1 MGEATGRGRA
11 RRWLTGTGTV
21 VLLAV
26 TSAGCGQ
33 GTSTGDV
40 ATQAASSSRP
50 GGAIDDPTDDRFRF
64 TITTER
70 GIGAASTPLA
80 PPVTGVVDR
89 GRAELRIDV
98 SSRLAPGELPG
109 VEPGDL
115 AVEARVDADGLYLR
129 APFMVA
135 AADDLVLAQATS
147 PFPSSSAGPGAL
159 PTGDGWVTVDA
170 EALGAP
176 WREAAGRLAGIQD
189 LEPGVFVELA
199 ETAAAPGPVPLGGD
213 TIDGVAVTG
222 VRADVDHLRALR
234 ALGFPAAELAGLAEV
249 LQGRTVPLEVWS
261 DTDDLV
267 HRVVLGVGW
276 APMAD
281 AAADGGVVPVGVA
294 RLAATLTTRI
304 DITDYGDGDITVVA
318 PARAVDVSSTYR
330 ADRPEGG
337 VDVLTDGWLHDLKDD
352 LTAVRDELDLI
363 ASYLQL
369 QSQMDGLDGLGDLG
383 DLGGSGEYA
392 ELDLEPLPEYSSAET
407 EALLAEG
414 EQLMAEIEA
423 HQAETDRVL
432 QESEALQ
439 AETEQVLADNE
450 QLLAELEANRPYP

>member
-1 MGEATGRGRA
+1 VRLRGRA
-11 RRWLTGTGTV
+11 RRWLTGSGTV

-40 ATQAASSSRP
+40 TMVDAASAPP
-50 GGAIDDPTDDRFRF
+50 GGLIDDPTDDRFRF
-64 TITTER
+64 TTTTEVVTGDR
-70 GIGAASTPLA
+70 RTALA
-80 PPVTGVVDR
+80 PPVTGMVDR
-89 GRAELRIDV
+89 RRAQLLVDV
-98 SSRLAPGELPG
+98 SGRLAPGELPD
-109 VEPGDL
+109 VEPDDL
-115 AVEARVDADGLYLR
+115 AVEARVDAEGLYLR

-135 AADDLVLAQATS
+135 AADRLVLAQATS
-147 PFPSSSAGPGAL
+147 PFPPAADPGAL
-159 PTGDGWVTVDA
+159 SGDDGWVAVDA

-189 LEPGVFVELA
+189 LEPGVFAELA
-199 ETAAAPGPVPLGGD
+199 ETAAAPGPGSLGGD

-222 VRADVDHLRALR
+222 VQADVDHLRALR
-234 ALGFPAAELAGLAEV
+234 ALGFPVTELAGLADV

-261 DTDDLV
+261 DADDLV
-267 HRVVLGVGW
+267 RRVVLGVGW

-281 AAADGGVVPVGVA
+281 AAADGGVVPAGIA

-330 ADRPEGG
+330 ADRPDGG

-363 ASYLQL
+363 ASFQQL
-369 QSQMDGLDGLGDLG
+369 QAQMDGLNGPGGLGDLG
-383 DLGGSGEYA
+383 DLAGSGDYA

-414 EQLMAEIEA
+414 QQLMADIEA
-423 HQAETDRVL
+423 HQTETDRVL

-450 QLLAELEANRPYP
+450 QLLAELEANRPHP